1 MAHFLIEVQ
10 VKGKPNQDV
19 MAEYRAF
26 LARITQER
34 ALLLAGTLK
43 VTPGKALAIVKAAS
57 AEAAEALYSEAPTA
71 KHGIVNFTV
80 TEITLSYGIAVGL
93 DGD

>member
-19 MAEYRAF
+19 MVEYRAF

-34 ALLLAGTLK
+34 ALLLAGTLA
-43 VTPGKALAIVKAAS
+43 TPGKALAIVKAAS
-57 AEAAEALYSEAPTA
+57 AEAAEALYSEAPPA

-80 TEITLSYGIAVGL
+80 TEIALSYGIAVGL

>member
-34 ALLLAGTLK
+34 ALLLAGTLA

-57 AEAAEALYSEAPTA
+57 AEAAEALYSEAPPA

-80 TEITLSYGIAVGL
+80 TEIALSYGIAVGL